1 MKLLGSTKSKVTK
14 DENAKNVPYLEITE
28 AEIIHR
34 NGFNNSYQKDSR
46 VLYISLPNKSSGH
59 LLSISSK
66 NFVLLKTFD
75 S

>member
-1 MKLLGSTKSKVTK
+1 MKLLGTTKSKVTK

-28 AEIIHR
+28 VEIIHS

-46 VLYISLPNKSSGH
+46 VWYISLPSKSSGQ
-59 LLSISSK
+59 LLSISRK
-66 NFVLLKTFD
+66 KFVLLKTFD

>member
-1 MKLLGSTKSKVTK
+1 MKLLGSTKSKVAK

-28 AEIIHR
+28 ETIHS
-34 NGFNNSYQKDSR
+34 NGFNNSYQKDSI
-46 VLYISLPNKSSGH
+46 VLYISLPDKSSGQ